1 MRIERVLCSV
11 VAGVVLAASSWMGAA
26 QSAAKT
32 AGAVS
37 TSSHVEMTVV
47 KPETVG
53 FSTER
58 LERLHT
64 LMEEAVKDQQV
75 AGVVTILARHGKVV
89 DYRTYGMR
97 NIEKHEAMT
106 KDTIFRD
113 YSMTKVVTA
122 VAMMKLYEQG
132 KWLPSD
138 PIAKYVPEFAH
149 LKVYAGSGCERE
161 DDSGGSGA
169 CADDGA
175 S

>member
-1 MRIERVLCSV
+1 LVRIDRVVLTV
-11 VAGVVLAASSWMGAA
+11 VMGVALAASPWMGGAQGAPKAA
-26 QSAAKT
+26 GGESKS
-32 AGAVS
+32 GNLD
-37 TSSHVEMTVV
+37 MTLV

-53 FSTER
+53 FSAEG

-64 LMEEAVKDQQV
+64 LMKEAVKNQQV

-97 NIEKHEAMT
+97 NIEKHEEMT

-138 PIAKYVPEFAH
+138 PVAKYVPEFAH
-149 LKVYAGSGCERE
+149 LKV
-161 DDSGGSGA
+161 
-169 CADDGA
+169 
-175 S
+175 